1 MKDVILALMIG
12 AAFTY
17 EMWVFLRTRAFI
29 TALYIL
35 PKDDED
41 KQAIRLASG
50 CFSTIYLVWLILGM
64 AISSLW
70 YAYLAI
76 FILSILQAPV
86 AKYFKKNKHWE
97 SLILF
102 KKIDGIISMAIL
114 VWLFVAHFH
123 PELLGSWKINF

>member
-1 MKDVILALMIG
+1 MKDIVLALMIG
-12 AAFTY
+12 ATFMY
-17 EMWVFLRTRAFI
+17 EMWVFLKTRAFI

-35 PKDDED
+35 PKYKGD
-41 KQAIRLASG
+41 KESIRLITG
-50 CFSTIYLVWLILGM
+50 CFSAIYLVWLILGM
-64 AISSLW
+64 AISELW

>member
-12 AAFTY
+12 AAFMY
-17 EMWVFLRTRAFI
+17 EMWVFLKTRAFI

-35 PKDDED
+35 PKDKGD
-41 KQAIRLASG
+41 KESIRLVTG

-64 AISSLW
+64 AISGLW

-76 FILSILQAPV
+76 FILSLLQAPV
-86 AKYFKKNKHWE
+86 AKYFKKHKHWE

-102 KKIDGIISMAIL
+102 KKIDGVISMTIL

-123 PELLGSWKINF
+123 PELLGSWKINL

>member
-12 AAFTY
+12 AAFMY
-17 EMWVFLRTRAFI
+17 EMWVFLKTRAFI

-35 PKDDED
+35 PKDKGD
-41 KQAIRLASG
+41 KESIRLVTG

-64 AISSLW
+64 AISGLW

-76 FILSILQAPV
+76 FILSLLQAPV

-97 SLILF
+97 ALILF
-102 KKIDGIISMAIL
+102 KKIDCVISMTIL

-123 PELLGSWKINF
+123 PELLGSWKINL

>member
-1 MKDVILALMIG
+1 MKDIVLALMIG

-17 EMWVFLRTRAFI
+17 EMWVFLKTRAFI

-35 PKDDED
+35 TKDDED

-50 CFSTIYLVWLILGM
+50 CFSAISLIWLILGM
-64 AISSLW
+64 AISGLW
-70 YAYLAI
+70 YAYLGI
-76 FILSILQAPV
+76 FILSLLQAPV

-102 KKIDGIISMAIL
+102 KKIDGIISMTIL

-123 PELLGSWKINF
+123 LELLGSWKINF

>member
-12 AAFTY
+12 AAFMY
-17 EMWVFLRTRAFI
+17 EMWVFLKTRAFI

-35 PKDDED
+35 PKDKGD
-41 KQAIRLASG
+41 KESIRLVTG

-64 AISSLW
+64 AISGLW

-76 FILSILQAPV
+76 FILSLLQAPV

-102 KKIDGIISMAIL
+102 KKIDCVISMTIL

-123 PELLGSWKINF
+123 PELLGSWRINF

>member
-1 MKDVILALMIG
+1 MKDVLLALMIG
-12 AAFTY
+12 AAFMY
-17 EMWVFLRTRAFI
+17 EMWVFLKTRAFI

-35 PKDDED
+35 PKDKDD
-41 KQAIRLASG
+41 KESIRLASG

-64 AISSLW
+64 AISGLW

-76 FILSILQAPV
+76 FVLSLLQAPV

-102 KKIDGIISMAIL
+102 KKIDGVISMTIL

>member
-1 MKDVILALMIG
+1 MKDVILALIIG

-17 EMWVFLRTRAFI
+17 EMWVFLRTRVFI

-64 AISSLW
+64 AISGLW
-70 YAYLAI
+70 YAYLGI
-76 FILSILQAPV
+76 FLLSLLQAPV

-102 KKIDGIISMAIL
+102 KKIDGVISMAIL

-123 PELLGSWKINF
+123 PELLGSWRINL

>member
-35 PKDDED
+35 PKDKGD
-41 KQAIRLASG
+41 KESIRLVTG
-50 CFSTIYLVWLILGM
+50 CFSAIYLVWLILGM

-102 KKIDGIISMAIL
+102 KKIDGVISMTIL

>member
-1 MKDVILALMIG
+1 MKDIVLALMIG
-12 AAFTY
+12 VAFMY

-35 PKDDED
+35 PKDKGD
-41 KQAIRLASG
+41 KESIRLVTG
-50 CFSTIYLVWLILGM
+50 CFSAIYLVWLILGM

>member
-1 MKDVILALMIG
+1 MKDVLLALMIG
-12 AAFTY
+12 AAFMY
-17 EMWVFLRTRAFI
+17 EMWIFVKTRAFVKI
-29 TALYIL
+29 MYIS

-41 KQAIRLASG
+41 KRAIRVATG
-50 CFSTIYLVWLILGM
+50 CFSLIYLVWLILGM
-64 AISSLW
+64 AISGLW

-76 FILSILQAPV
+76 FILSILQSPV
-86 AKYFKKNKHWE
+86 AKYLKKHKHWE

-102 KKIDGIISMAIL
+102 KKIDGIISMTIL

>member
-64 AISSLW
+64 AISGLW

-102 KKIDGIISMAIL
+102 KKIDGVISMAIL
-114 VWLFVAHFH
+114 LWLFVAHFH
-123 PELLGSWKINF
+123 PELLGSWRINF

>member
-1 MKDVILALMIG
+1 MKEVLLALMIG
-12 AAFTY
+12 LTICYETY
-17 EMWVFLRTRAFI
+17 VLFKTRAFI

-35 PKDDED
+35 PRDAED
-41 KQAIRLASG
+41 KESIRLASG
-50 CFSTIYLVWLILGM
+50 CFSLIYLVWLILGM
-64 AISSLW
+64 AISGLW

-76 FILSILQAPV
+76 FVLSLLQAPV

-102 KKIDGIISMAIL
+102 KKIDGVISMAIL

-123 PELLGSWKINF
+123 PELLGSWRINF

>member
-64 AISSLW
+64 AISGLW

-76 FILSILQAPV
+76 FVLSLLQAPV

-97 SLILF
+97 ALILF
-102 KKIDGIISMAIL
+102 KKIDGVISMAIL

-123 PELLGSWKINF
+123 PELLGSWKINL

>member
-1 MKDVILALMIG
+1 MKDIILALMIG

-64 AISSLW
+64 AISGLW
-70 YAYLAI
+70 YAYLGI
-76 FILSILQAPV
+76 FLLSLLQAPV

-102 KKIDGIISMAIL
+102 KKIDGVISMAIL

-123 PELLGSWKINF
+123 PELLGSWKINL